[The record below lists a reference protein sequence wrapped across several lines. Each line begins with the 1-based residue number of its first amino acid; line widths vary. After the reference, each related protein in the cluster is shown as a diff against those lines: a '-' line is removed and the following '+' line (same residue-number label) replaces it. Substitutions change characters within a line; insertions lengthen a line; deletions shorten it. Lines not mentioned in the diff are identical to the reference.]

1 MPHSLSARLRH
12 VDFSEYPSAVRIVV
26 STVDSFS
33 APLCGCTMGFQCGIS
48 FREVWGPSAC
58 ALEELW
64 GAARGYTLCQSQA
77 HSTVYSAVDSIEYH
91 WDPVQT
97 LASLKGSSVVLQCGA
112 PVLAWGSNAE
122 LHPAGIHCGAPHWR
136 AILWGSNVHLSV
148 ALNRGLRKIQGVAGQ
163 KIGSPC

>member
-12 VDFSEYPSAVRIVV
+12 VDFSQYPSGVRIVV
-26 STVDSFS
+26 STVESFS

-77 HSTVYSAVDSIEYH
+77 HSTVYSAVDSIVYH

-97 LASLKGSSVVLQCGA
+97 LASLKGSSVVLQCWLGA
-112 PVLAWGSNAE
+112 PMRSSTLRGSTVEPHTGGLSCGA
-122 LHPAGIHCGAPHWR
+122 PMCTSSGIHCG
-136 AILWGSNVHLSV
+136 LYS
-148 ALNRGLRKIQGVAGQ
+148 
-163 KIGSPC
+163 